1 MSSIVARTAPF
12 LEIVHDT
19 EAELRALDNWL
30 AILSAYRAAK
40 IEREAA
46 AHEPAPQTV
55 ATLSAIV
62 AQVETLVA
70 GAPVNWALGGFQSY
84 RPNPNYPYAAVVLPG
99 GQVSLF
105 RCNAL
110 GWIDESITVLP

>member
-1 MSSIVARTAPF
+1 MSILPRTVPL
-12 LEIVHDT
+12 LEPMHDT

-40 IEREAA
+40 IERDAA
-46 AHEPAPQTV
+46 AHEPTPQTLTTLV
-55 ATLSAIV
+55 AMV
-62 AQVETLVA
+62 AQVNDLVQD
-70 GAPVNWALGGFQSY
+70 APVNWALGGFASY
-84 RPNPNYPYAAVVLPG
+84 RPNPAYAYAAVVLPG

-110 GWIDESITVLP
+110 GWIDENIAVLP